1 MATTNTVSYVTAGKP
16 KATGAVYCAPLGS
29 TIPTD
34 PKTALSADYKCL
46 GFVSD
51 DGITNTGNMESEN
64 IKAWGGQNVLTT
76 SSSSDDT
83 FKFKLIETL
92 NKDVLKFIY
101 GDTNVS
107 GDLTTGDGIA
117 VGVNGYS
124 QDDNIVVIEMIM
136 RNNTAKRIVIPS
148 ATISEVGEIVYKD
161 NEAVGYDIT
170 LACAADASGKTHYE
184 YTYRTPGGQTG
195 ITGI

>member
-1 MATTNTVSYVTAGKP
+1 MSTGNTVTNVTAGKP
-16 KATGAVYCAPLGS
+16 KTTGAVYRAPLGS

-34 PKTALSADYKCL
+34 PTTALSSDYICL
-46 GFVSD
+46 GFCSD
-51 DGITNTGNMESEN
+51 DGVTNTGNMESEN

-83 FKFKLIETL
+83 FKFKLIEAL

-101 GDTNVS
+101 GSANVT
-107 GDLTTGDGIA
+107 GDLTEGTGIA

-124 QDDNIVVIEMIM
+124 QDDSIIVIDMVM
-136 RNNTAKRIVIPS
+136 RNSAVKRIVIPS
-148 ATISEVGEIVYKD
+148 ATISEVGEIAYKD

-170 LACAADASGKTHYE
+170 LSCAADSSGKTHYE
-184 YTYRTPGGQTG
+184 YMYRSSGQTG
-195 ITGI
+195 QTGG